1 MKLRIG
7 TKLNHI
13 KIEKHLTQEQMAELL
28 GLSVSAYGRLE
39 RNETSL
45 ELDELSRY
53 SKVLDVP
60 THEFLPETF
69 QINNSPNYSQG
80 GIVFGNFY
88 YYADSNNDIAKKNNE
103 TEILKTELEALR
115 EEIKKLKLANGK
127 PL

>member
-7 TKLNHI
+7 TKLNNI
-13 KIEKHLTQEQMAELL
+13 KIEKYLTQEQMAELL

-60 THEFLPETF
+60 IHEFLPETF
-69 QINNSPNYSQG
+69 QINNTPNYSQG

-88 YYADSNNDIAKKNNE
+88 YYADSENEIAKKNSE
-103 TEILKTELEALR
+103 TEILKKEIEALR
-115 EEIKKLKLANGK
+115 EEVKNLKLSNK
-127 PL
+127 K